1 MNSTFRPECL
11 KDFIGQKDV
20 VDRLKV
26 MIEASRIRNEAL
38 DHILLSGPPGLG
50 KTTLANIIA
59 NELNVKFYSVSAPTL
74 TKIGDVAKILTTLED
89 KDILFIDEIHR
100 LNRTCEEILYSAMED
115 FFIDVILGE
124 GITAKSVRIPL
135 QRFTLVGATTRS
147 GYLSAPLRARFGIE
161 MKLSFY
167 NNEELAE
174 IILNLS
180 KELELDISYDLALY
194 IAEYCR
200 MTPREAVRIVKRIR
214 DYAIV
219 NRIVQIN
226 KEFID
231 YCLDNLGISFSG
243 INEIDKK
250 ILYIIYKRYN
260 GGPVGIK
267 TLSSLLDE
275 EERTILENHEP
286 FLLKL
291 GLIEKTKKGRILTNK
306 GYQYIKENLNKE
318 IYVFET

>member
-1 MNSTFRPECL
+1 VNSTFRPERL

-26 MIEASRIRNEAL
+26 MIESSRIRNEAL

-59 NELNVKFYSVSAPTL
+59 NELKVKFYSVSAPTL

-115 FFIDVILGE
+115 FFIDIILGE

-135 QRFTLVGATTRS
+135 QRFTLIGATTRS

-161 MKLSFY
+161 MKFSFY
-167 NNEELAE
+167 KNEELAE

-180 KELELDISYDLALY
+180 KQLELNISYDLALY

-226 KEFID
+226 KEFVD

-250 ILYIIYKRYN
+250 ILFIIYKRYN

>member
-26 MIEASRIRNEAL
+26 MIESSRIRNEAL

>member
-1 MNSTFRPECL
+1 VNSTFRPECL